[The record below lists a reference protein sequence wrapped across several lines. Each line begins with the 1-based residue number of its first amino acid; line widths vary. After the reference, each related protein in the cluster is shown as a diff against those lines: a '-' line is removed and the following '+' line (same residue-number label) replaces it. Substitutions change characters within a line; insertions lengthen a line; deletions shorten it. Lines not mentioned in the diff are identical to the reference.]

1 MKKLFFYTFAA
12 LFAVSCGDDGDD
24 DDNQNTGYPTD
35 NLTLQDEKKVL
46 ILTNYAPFSASS
58 IDNKKD
64 EAIGNEAFGDDF
76 NWVNLVAPPAPLTSQ
91 ASIDLLTAFN
101 LSSANDVSLN
111 GLDYTINDMFFDDM
125 ASRIENRKA
134 VASVSHK
141 VTKNDTAW
149 LIDCKVKFWKDTSAA
164 NRFKIET
171 YFLADIPA
179 YNYKSLGIDL
189 RMALVPNVVDQGDS
203 ISSWAVSV
211 ANLDSTSQV
220 IRAGDEY
227 VHTSVMLDKATP
239 DSLFGNPIASYTPFG
254 FQYYENDVVGTRSTP
269 IRHFF
274 LRPNEDDI
282 STNDV
287 EFIYTPVFLTV
298 IWSEDPITGAVDYLN
313 SYMSSSTP

>member
-1 MKKLFFYTFAA
+1 MRKIFFYTFTA
-12 LFAVSCGDDGDD
+12 LVMVSCGNDD
-24 DDNQNTGYPTD
+24 DDDGNQNTGYPTD
-35 NLTLQDEKKVL
+35 NLSLKDEKKVL
-46 ILTNYAPFSASS
+46 IFTNYAPFSASS

-64 EAIGNEAFGDDF
+64 EAIGNQAFGDDF

-101 LSSANDVSLN
+101 LSSANGLNLN
-111 GLDYTINDMFFDDM
+111 GLDYSNNDMLIEDV
-125 ASRIENRKA
+125 ASRFEKGRP

-149 LIDCKVKFWKDTSAA
+149 LIDCKVKFWKDTLAA
-164 NRFKIET
+164 NRFKIES

-179 YNYKSLGIDL
+179 YNYKSLGVDL
-189 RMALVPNVVDQGDS
+189 RMALVPNVIDQGDS

-211 ANLDSTSQV
+211 SNLDSTAQV
-220 IRAGDEY
+220 IRVGDEY
-227 VHTSVMLDKATP
+227 VHTNIMFDKATP
-239 DSLFGNPIASYTPFG
+239 DSLFGNPISSYTPFG
-254 FQYYENDVVGTRSTP
+254 FQYFENDVVGTRSTP

-274 LRPNEDDI
+274 LRPDRDDI
-282 STNDV
+282 TTNDI

-313 SYMSSSTP
+313 SFISRSTP